1 MTETGAVAVEA
12 KDAPRGVDLVI
23 VTIPER
29 NVPTLPEGLFAGVP
43 ASVVVVDTGNYY
55 PRQRDGRIV
64 EIESGM
70 PESRWVEQKLERP
83 VIKAFNNIYARH
95 LLERGRPRGSP
106 SRIALPVAGDD
117 AKAKAVVLQLVDEL
131 GFDAV
136 DAGGLGDS
144 WRQQPGTPVYTTDVD
159 AEGVRKA
166 LSAARRQR
174 MPDWI
179 ATPKSPGNF
188 ASPA

>member
-1 MTETGAVAVEA
+1 M
-12 KDAPRGVDLVI
+12 
-23 VTIPER
+23 
-29 NVPTLPEGLFAGVP
+29 
-43 ASVVVVDTGNYY
+43 
-55 PRQRDGRIV
+55 Q
-64 EIESGM
+64 
-70 PESRWVEQKLERP
+70 
-83 VIKAFNNIYARH
+83 
-95 LLERGRPRGSP
+95 
-106 SRIALPVAGDD
+106 ALAISMVAGAALCSLISV

-144 WRQQPGTPVYTTDVD
+144 WRQQPGTPVYTTDLD